1 MNMEIDFNTLPNRHN
16 TECSKW
22 DTYDKDVLP
31 MWVADMDF
39 KSPQPIIDALKT
51 RVDHGVFGY
60 SLPPENLKETIVNWV
75 ARRHGWQITEDD
87 IVFIPGVVSGFN
99 LAAHA
104 VTRPG
109 DGYLVQT
116 PTYGPFFR
124 IADNVKLIQHEME
137 LTHNGNGYY
146 KIDMD
151 AFEAALT
158 CRTRIFMLF
167 NPQNPTGRVFHK
179 DELEAMAEICLKYNI
194 IICSDEIHSDLI
206 FSGNKH
212 IPIAS
217 LDPQIADRTITLIA
231 PSKTFNIAGL
241 GASVAIITD
250 KALRKQFE
258 NARQGL
264 LGGVN
269 LLGMVAMEAAYARS
283 ENWLDELLV
292 YLESNRN
299 FLNDFVRSELPGIKM
314 GNPEGTY
321 LAWLD
326 CRELGIEG
334 KPSEFFLKTARVA
347 MNNGEWFG
355 KGGEGFVRLNFGC
368 PKNMLDESLCRMK
381 QAIFSI

>member
-1 MNMEIDFNTLPNRHN
+1 MEIDFNTLPNRQN
-16 TECSKW
+16 TGCSKW
-22 DTYDKDVLP
+22 DTYDKHVLP

-39 KSPQPIIDALKT
+39 RSPQPVIDALKA

-60 SLPPENLKETIVNWV
+60 SLPPENIKEAVVNWI
-75 ARRHGWQITEDD
+75 ARRHGWQINEDD
-87 IVFIPGVVSGFN
+87 LVFIPGVVSGFN

-124 IADNVKLIQHEME
+124 VANNVKLVQHEME
-137 LTHNGNGYY
+137 LTQVGNGYY
-146 KIDMD
+146 EIDLD

-158 CRTRIFMLF
+158 GRTRIFMLC
-167 NPQNPTGRVFHK
+167 NPQNPTGRVFDK
-179 DELEAMAEICLKYNI
+179 DELEAMAEICLKNDV

-206 FSGNKH
+206 YSGNKH

-217 LDPQIADRTITLIA
+217 LDPQIAVKTITLIA

-241 GASVAIITD
+241 DASVAIITD
-250 KALRKQFE
+250 KTLRKQFE
-258 NARQGL
+258 SARQGL

-269 LLGMVAMEAAYARS
+269 LLGMVAMEAAYARCVT
-283 ENWLDELLV
+283 WLDELLK

-299 FLNDFVRSELPGIKM
+299 FLYDFVSSELPGIKT
-314 GNPEGTY
+314 GIPEGTY

-326 CRELGIEG
+326 CRELNIDE
-334 KPSEFFLKTARVA
+334 KPSEFFLNAARVA
-347 MNNGEWFG
+347 MNDGEWFG
-355 KGGEGFVRLNFGC
+355 KGGKGYVRLNFGC
-368 PKNMLDESLCRMK
+368 PQEMLDESLCRMK
-381 QAIFSI
+381 EAIRRL